1 MAIWNGYKSIIDIP
15 RVLEVFPV
23 ALEIEKDTLLLIILC
38 CIPVP
43 LFTLGTFIGDFILLI
58 SELPTQHKILIID
71 DLNLDQMLPENV
83 AKNDPLIQNF
93 NLSQCSQ
100 YSTHIHGGLL
110 NVVFDTSNFKL
121 FLTYRHPAVIN

>member
-38 CIPVP
+38 CIPGP

-58 SELPTQHKILIID
+58 NELPTQHKILIID

-100 YSTHIHGGLL
+100 YSTHIHGVLL
-110 NVVFDTSNFKL
+110 NVVFDSSNFKL
-121 FLTYRHPAVIN
+121 FLTYHHPAVIN

>member
-38 CIPVP
+38 CIPGP

-100 YSTHIHGGLL
+100 YSTHIQGGLL

-121 FLTYRHPAVIN
+121 FLTYHHPAVIN

>member
-38 CIPVP
+38 CIPGP

-58 SELPTQHKILIID
+58 NELPTQHKILIID

-100 YSTHIHGGLL
+100 YSAHIHGGLL

-121 FLTYRHPAVIN
+121 FLTYHHPAVIN